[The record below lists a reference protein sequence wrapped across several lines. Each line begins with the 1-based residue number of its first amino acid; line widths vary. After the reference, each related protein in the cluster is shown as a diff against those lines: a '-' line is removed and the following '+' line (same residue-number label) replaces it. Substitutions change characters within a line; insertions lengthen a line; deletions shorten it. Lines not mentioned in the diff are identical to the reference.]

1 MVDIID
7 LCEYIIYYSN
17 IEDYGI
23 SCLKLQKI
31 LYFLQAEW
39 MITKD
44 TKLFIDKIIA
54 WDIGPVILRPYKKY
68 IMFGG
73 TDIPRPNETDKNNF
87 SISKILQIMS
97 KKDIK
102 LINDLIDYFKVYSA
116 STLTSITQHQS
127 PWIESYSSDK
137 DNEVTCEA
145 IKKYFTA

>member
-1 MVDIID
+1 
-7 LCEYIIYYSN
+7 
-17 IEDYGI
+17 
-23 SCLKLQKI
+23 
-31 LYFLQAEW
+31 
-39 MITKD
+39 
-44 TKLFIDKIIA
+44 
-54 WDIGPVILRPYKKY
+54 
-68 IMFGG
+68 MFGG

-127 PWIESYSSDK
+127 PWIESYSSDN

-145 IKKYFTA
+145 IY

>member
-17 IEDYGI
+17 LKNYGI

-39 MITKD
+39 LITRNE
-44 TKLFIDKIIA
+44 KLFNNKIIA
-54 WDIGPVILRPYKKY
+54 WDFGVVIPEVYEKY

-73 TDIPRPNETDKNNF
+73 TDIPRPNETDTNNC
-87 SISKILQIMS
+87 SIRKIQHIMS
-97 KKDIK
+97 KKDIG
-102 LINDLIDYFKVYSA
+102 LINDLIDYFKDYSA
-116 STLTSITQHQS
+116 AVLTTITQGQS
-127 PWIESYSSDK
+127 PWIKSYSSYK
-137 DNEVTCEA
+137 DNEVTCES